1 MASRHLPFHTMNRL
15 LVTLL
20 FLICLCA
27 PVSGQTF
34 YNPTTV
40 AFESPSH
47 DIVTLY
53 RVQYFIA
60 GTVIDTTTVPLA
72 QWDVAKSLTVVASPG
87 PPIIYNLFLKDVYVF
102 LPFGKSYVLRLLAC
116 QDALCSQPS
125 EVTRELVRYT
135 YCKGT
140 DTTVQPMTI
149 TQPAPPIGAVAKYVS
164 IDLAVQS
171 VRPVHAISIS
181 LVGAGNTPAFYFT
194 GNDMRGPIV
203 LSVGPLP
210 RAGRYLM
217 NISAADEAGCSTSQ
231 ASQFLTVR

>member
-1 MASRHLPFHTMNRL
+1 MKKL
-15 LVTLL
+15 LIAILL
-20 FLICLCA
+20 FVA
-27 PVSGQTF
+27 MGTPVSGQTF
-34 YNPTTV
+34 YNPTIV
-40 AFESPSH
+40 AFESADH
-47 DIVTLY
+47 ATVTLY

-60 GTVIDTTTVPLA
+60 GTSVDLNTVPLA
-72 QWDVAKSLTVVASPG
+72 QWDVAKSFIVVGTPG
-87 PPIIYNLFLKDVYVF
+87 PPIVYNLFLKDVYVF

-116 QDALCSQPS
+116 QDTLCSQPS

-140 DTTVQPMTI
+140 DTSVQPLTI
-149 TQPAPPIGAVAKYVS
+149 TQSAPPIGAVAKYVS

-194 GNDMRGPIV
+194 GNDMRGPVV

-231 ASQFLTVR
+231 ASQYLTVR

>member
-1 MASRHLPFHTMNRL
+1 MTMKRL
-15 LVTLL
+15 LFALL
-20 FLICLCA
+20 MLVCLA
-27 PVSGQTF
+27 TPVSAQTF

-40 AFESPSH
+40 AFESDSH
-47 DIVTLY
+47 DIVVLY
-53 RVQYFIA
+53 RVQFFLA
-60 GTVIDTTTVPLA
+60 GTTVDLTTVPLA
-72 QWDVAKSLTVVASPG
+72 QWDVVKALTVVANPG

-116 QDALCSQPS
+116 TDVVCSQPS

-140 DTTVQPMTI
+140 DTSVQPLTI
-149 TQPAPPIGAVAKYVS
+149 TQPVPPIGAVAKYVS

-194 GNDMRGPIV
+194 GNDMRGPVV

-231 ASQFLTVR
+231 ASQYLTVR